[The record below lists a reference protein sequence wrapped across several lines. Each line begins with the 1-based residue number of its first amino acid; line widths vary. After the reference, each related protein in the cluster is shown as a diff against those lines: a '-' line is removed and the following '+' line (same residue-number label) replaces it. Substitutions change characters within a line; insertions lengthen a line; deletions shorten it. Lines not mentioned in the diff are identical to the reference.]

1 MQGVL
6 IDDHRIHVDFSQSVR
21 PDFIISGPC
30 HTDSLKK
37 VSKLSDTWRNAT
49 NTKRA
54 GQSGGFGGIST
65 LEKKRQY
72 RALDMTGRRSNGYGM
87 VFDKDDIRKGHEGD
101 PETKSRRRR
110 SSRSRSPR
118 STAKYNGRAPLVLHD
133 DKRRNSSRE
142 YRRERD
148 RDRDRR
154 R

>member
-21 PDFIISGPC
+21 PHSITSKSAVLSP
-30 HTDSLKK
+30 KK

-49 NTKRA
+49 NSKRA

-101 PETKSRRRR
+101 PKTKPRRRNK
-110 SSRSRSPR
+110 SRSRSPR
-118 STAKYNGRAPLVLHD
+118 STAKYDGRAPLALHED
-133 DKRRNSSRE
+133 QRRNSSRE